1 MDGGDEYRSRMKKH
15 NRVVGR
21 GRTSRGKIEQ
31 VINYHLANT

>member
-15 NRVVGR
+15 SCVVGT

-31 VINYHLANT
+31 VINYYFANT